1 MAAREKRFSRER
13 QVRPYVLEICFGDK
27 CSFTEVSLTLT
38 ILLLKNVALTLF
50 PPQYFAG
57 TSHFKTFSDGFPGF
71 GFSCSASHG
80 ARRLSADSGI
90 SRDFTVFCR
99 FKRDCP
105 PSGSKVLSGKWT
117 EESLSPLWLEDFASD
132 LAVFVDLKIM
142 KGPFGSASRRVLQI
156 GLQLGRE
163 HFEDGG

>member
-1 MAAREKRFSRER
+1 MAARDKRFSRER

-27 CSFTEVSLTLT
+27 CSFTEVPLTLT
-38 ILLLKNVALTLF
+38 ILFLKNVALTLF

-57 TSHFKTFSDGFPGF
+57 TGHFKTFSDSFPGF

-105 PSGSKVLSGKWT
+105 LSGSKGLSGKCR
-117 EESLSPLWLEDFASD
+117 EGPLSPPRLEDFASN
-132 LAVFVDLKIM
+132 LVVFMDLKIM
-142 KGPFGSASRRVLQI
+142 KGSFGPASRRVLQI
-156 GLQLGRE
+156 GL
-163 HFEDGG
+163 